1 MKTKTI
7 ELPHLIFKATV
18 LSLILIGAM
27 MHHI

>member
-7 ELPHLIFKATV
+7 ELHLIFKATV
-18 LSLILIGAM
+18 LSMILIGAM